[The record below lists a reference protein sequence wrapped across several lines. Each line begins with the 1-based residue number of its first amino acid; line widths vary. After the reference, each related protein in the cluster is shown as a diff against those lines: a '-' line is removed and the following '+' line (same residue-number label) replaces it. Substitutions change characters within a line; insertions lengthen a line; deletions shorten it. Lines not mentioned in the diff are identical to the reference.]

1 MLTVVL
7 VPVFD
12 TIKGMAPFLF
22 LCSPLR
28 WIAYVMEPEGH
39 SRIAR
44 RRNEKMSTSIV
55 VSFPVLFKTP
65 LLLTV
70 SNVSSMDVIHF

>member
-7 VPVFD
+7 VPAFD

-28 WIAYVMEPEGH
+28 WVPDVMEPEG
-39 SRIAR
+39 AQQ
-44 RRNEKMSTSIV
+44 NYKEEE
-55 VSFPVLFKTP
+55 
-65 LLLTV
+65 
-70 SNVSSMDVIHF
+70 